1 MAGSKTA
8 FDPVQCEKTS
18 PFKCTST
25 DFQNPGPG
33 VGVQG

>member
-1 MAGSKTA
+1 MAGSKPA
-8 FDPVQCEKTS
+8 FDHVQCEKSS
-18 PFKCTST
+18 PFKGAST